1 LQPTASTSAG
11 PTIAECWAA
20 INEYLTKFNGSQNNF
35 TFLISYEELF
45 FEGLLDDYSGAAAA
59 YSLRRLDS
67 GYTGDPIRVR
77 RDGDNAEAD
86 IPFTSTGD
94 LDTDALLAHCNNS
107 KGYVKTWYDQS
118 GNANDATQTT
128 TGNQPMIVDT
138 RTNLVD
144 YSENFS
150 ASSWLKYVFN
160 GASLTLTSGYED
172 PEGGN
177 NAYQLDLIVGTGGAL
192 LTDNETVVTGVNYTL
207 SVWMRGESGGE
218 IVRLALKNNFSNGP
232 SGSVITL
239 TTEWTRYDV
248 TLTADDVNRGFQFRL
263 LLSDGASDQ
272 TIYIY
277 GAQLEA
283 GNAATAYIPTNGSA
297 VTVAEVVT
305 ENGRP
310 AMQFQ
315 VDSLSPSITNVA
327 SDYSFFSVT
336 KSNVSLAN
344 AWTID
349 AQSGRLVFDGRGS
362 TLGVYFDG
370 AWQGTPH
377 NSTVQQLNS
386 IFAIAPTSGQS
397 YINGSVVNTGLSY
410 TQKPLGGTIRIGQ
423 SSTGSSNY
431 WAGTMQEIVLY
442 ASDETTNRTGIE
454 DNINDYYD
462 IY

>member
-1 LQPTASTSAG
+1 
-11 PTIAECWAA
+11 
-20 INEYLTKFNGSQNNF
+20 
-35 TFLISYEELF
+35 
-45 FEGLLDDYSGAAAA
+45 
-59 YSLRRLDS
+59 
-67 GYTGDPIRVR
+67 
-77 RDGDNAEAD
+77 
-86 IPFTSTGD
+86 
-94 LDTDALLAHCNNS
+94 
-107 KGYVKTWYDQS
+107 VKTWYDQS